1 MHFKNNNTN
10 IDDSLD
16 VFACHGVGSVWGV
29 IAVGIFASAAI
40 NPAGVNGLIYGNY
53 DLIKSQLI
61 AVIVTGIYSFV
72 VTAIILK
79 ILDAIMGLRVP
90 DHEEIAGLDIT
101 QHGEKA
107 YV

>member
-1 MHFKNNNTN
+1 M
-10 IDDSLD
+10 
-16 VFACHGVGSVWGV
+16 
-29 IAVGIFASAAI
+29 FASIAI
-40 NPAGVNGLIYGNY
+40 NPAGANGLIYGNY

-61 AVIVTGIYSFV
+61 AVVVTGIYSFV

-79 ILDAIMGLRVP
+79 VLDARMGLRVP

>member
-1 MHFKNNNTN
+1 MHFKNHKTT

-16 VFACHGVGSVWGV
+16 VFACHGVGSAWGV
-29 IAVGIFASAAI
+29 IATGLFASLLI
-40 NPAGVNGLIYGNY
+40 NPAGANGLFSGNP
-53 DLIKSQLI
+53 DLIITQII
-61 AVIVTGIYSFV
+61 AVIVTAVYAFV

-79 ILDAIMGLRVP
+79 VLDVTMGLRVRE
-90 DHEEIAGLDIT
+90 DEELEGLDIS